1 MNPYSCHSC
10 AKPSSSTM
18 LDRFQ
23 LGFSPDIKLLPPHHN
38 ACHFVGSTEMDILR
52 RFANIAN
59 FLLLL
64 LTIYAWPRPDPAL
77 DTFKTSRPANPKIQS
92 NKSKTFFIEILS
104 VTTTSAERIE
114 GSFGRNPSQVRLEI
128 SAASGWRDTGV
139 AEKSFSAGWLRCCCY
154 FPPIRPL
161 TVKP

>member
-52 RFANIAN
+52 RFANIAK
-59 FLLLL
+59 LLQTASSSSSQSMLGL
-64 LTIYAWPRPDPAL
+64 APTLPWIRSKQAGRQIQKFNST
-77 DTFKTSRPANPKIQS
+77 NPKLIS
-92 NKSKTFFIEILS
+92 GKSKVRTEEIQTRSVIKKSVPPLAGEILEWQKR
-104 VTTTSAERIE
+104 VFTPGGCCHFPT
-114 GSFGRNPSQVRLEI
+114 I
-128 SAASGWRDTGV
+128 SPTM
-139 AEKSFSAGWLRCCCY
+139 
-154 FPPIRPL
+154 
-161 TVKP
+161 KP